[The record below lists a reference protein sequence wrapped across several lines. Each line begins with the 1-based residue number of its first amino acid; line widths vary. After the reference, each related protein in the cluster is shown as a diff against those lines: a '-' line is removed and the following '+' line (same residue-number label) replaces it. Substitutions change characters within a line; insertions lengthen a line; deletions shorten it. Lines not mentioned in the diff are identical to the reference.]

1 VTRTTLE
8 VVAGIIWREG
18 KYLAVERPEGAR
30 MAGWWE
36 FPGGKIDPGETG
48 GQAIVRELEEELGI
62 TPVVFEFWR
71 DLVHHYDDFSVHLH
85 FYHIRDYLGEA
96 TPLENQRM
104 VWVDPAQSPVLDFLP
119 ADAPVV
125 EALHAV
131 GGPSGA
137 QV

>member
-1 VTRTTLE
+1 MLE
-8 VVAGIIWREG
+8 VVAGIVWREG

-62 TPVVFEFWR
+62 TPLVFEFWR

-85 FYHIRDYLGEA
+85 FYHIRDYRGEA

-104 VWVDPAQSPVLDFLP
+104 VWVDPAHPPVLDFLP
-119 ADAPVV
+119 ADMPVG
-125 EALHAV
+125 EALHA
-131 GGPSGA
+131 GCGPSGS